1 MTFFD
6 LDRGASALVQRNLA
20 KLGCERERARVVAG
34 DVITAAR
41 RGRMP
46 GAPFDVV
53 LIDPPYALGT
63 SPAENLV
70 SALASRGLLAHGAI
84 ALFERISPTPALVLE
99 GFDTLREK
107 RYGQT
112 CIDLL
117 RYQ

>member
-1 MTFFD
+1 M
-6 LDRGASALVQRNLA
+6 
-20 KLGCERERARVVAG
+20 
-34 DVITAAR
+34 
-41 RGRMP
+41 
-46 GAPFDVV
+46 
-53 LIDPPYALGT
+53 
-63 SPAENLV
+63 

-84 ALFERISPTPALVLE
+84 ALFERISSTPALVLE

>member
-1 MTFFD
+1 MGASRLPRPRCLCRVRSLGLELLSRGASHVTFFD

-63 SPAENLV
+63 SQRRT
-70 SALASRGLLAHGAI
+70 S
-84 ALFERISPTPALVLE
+84 
-99 GFDTLREK
+99 
-107 RYGQT
+107 
-112 CIDLL
+112 
-117 RYQ
+117 